1 MFKRRN
7 SKGIARTVVEFFM
20 PRGGWR
26 RASSYVLHRL
36 RRLPDTPHRIC
47 VGIAAGAF
55 VSFLPIF
62 GLHFLSAA
70 LIAWMF
76 RGNIMAAI
84 LGTFFGNPLTF
95 PIMAVS
101 AMELGSWLM
110 GHPGDASFAHVM
122 GAIGQASSE
131 LSYNIWAVFNGE
143 QVYWGRLNTFWW
155 RVFLPYSLG
164 GFLIGLPCS
173 VAVYLI
179 SLPLVRAYQKRRTE
193 KMRARF
199 ESARALDRSR
209 QTGEQP

>member
-1 MFKRRN
+1 
-7 SKGIARTVVEFFM
+7 
-20 PRGGWR
+20 
-26 RASSYVLHRL
+26 
-36 RRLPDTPHRIC
+36 
-47 VGIAAGAF
+47 
-55 VSFLPIF
+55 
-62 GLHFLSAA
+62 
-70 LIAWMF
+70 
-76 RGNIMAAI
+76 
-84 LGTFFGNPLTF
+84 
-95 PIMAVS
+95 
-101 AMELGSWLM
+101 M